1 MNIIDIILLAA
12 MAISIVY
19 GFYHGFIQSAASL
32 VGVGISILAG
42 LFFGPKLAVL
52 LSGNESITGILAN
65 YSDAVVRVGDYELA
79 SAPITGVSGSVLD
92 TVVSSVSLPA
102 PIENALRNNILTR
115 AFSDRGLAT
124 VNDYVSNTLIQAAIG
139 ILCFL
144 ACCVAA
150 YLIWMLITSLIRH
163 VFEFP
168 ILRQLD
174 WLAGGLFGF
183 ARGVLVCYLLVLLLP
198 LVQVIIPD
206 NRFTEYLQTSS
217 IAAFF
222 QNDGFFM
229 RIIRGG

>member
-1 MNIIDIILLAA
+1 MNIIDIVLLAA
-12 MAISIVY
+12 LAISVIY
-19 GFYHGFIQSAASL
+19 GFYLGFIQSAASL
-32 VGVGISILAG
+32 LGVGVSILG
-42 LFFGPKLAVL
+42 GFLFGPKLATL

-79 SAPITGVSGSVLD
+79 SSPVTAVSGSVLD
-92 TVVSSVSLPA
+92 TVISSVSLPA
-102 PIENALRNNILTR
+102 PIENALRDNILTR
-115 AFSDRGLAT
+115 AFSDKGLVT

-139 ILCFL
+139 VLCFL

-150 YLIWMLITSLIRH
+150 YLVWMLITSLIRH

-174 WLAGGLFGF
+174 WLAGGVFGF

-198 LVQVIIPD
+198 LIQVIIPD
-206 NRFTEYLQTSS
+206 DRFTEYLQTSS
-217 IAAFF
+217 VAGFF

-229 RIIRGG
+229 RIIRGS

>member
-12 MAISIVY
+12 LAISVIY

-32 VGVGISILAG
+32 VGVGISVLAG
-42 LFFGPKLAVL
+42 LLFGPKLAAL
-52 LSGNESITGILAN
+52 LSGNESVTGVLAN

-79 SAPITGVSGSVLD
+79 SSPVTGVSGSVLD
-92 TVVSSVSLPA
+92 TVISTVSLPA
-102 PIENALRNNILTR
+102 PIENMLRDNIITR
-115 AFSDRGLAT
+115 AFSGKGLAT
-124 VNDYVSNTLIQAAIG
+124 VNEYVSSTLIQAAIG
-139 ILCFL
+139 VLCFL
-144 ACCVAA
+144 ACCVIA
-150 YLIWMLITSLIRH
+150 YLVWMLITSLIRH

-174 WLAGGLFGF
+174 WLAGGLFGL

-198 LVQVIIPD
+198 LIQVIIPD

-217 IAAFF
+217 IAGFF

>member
-174 WLAGGLFGF
+174 WLAGGLFGL